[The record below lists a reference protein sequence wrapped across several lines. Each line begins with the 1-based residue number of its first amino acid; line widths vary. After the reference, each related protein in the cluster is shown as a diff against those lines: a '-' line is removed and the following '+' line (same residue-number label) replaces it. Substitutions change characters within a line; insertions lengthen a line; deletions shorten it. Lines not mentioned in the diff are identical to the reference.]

1 MQCFRA
7 ERRAAP
13 EPARLAMCLAV
24 KPLSIA
30 VPSGDRPG
38 PPAFSRMGLGE
49 GLQFFEDNDQITDDS
64 GKKIHASSV
73 VPVSMPDKLS
83 ELRQEI
89 AALLPRLRRFGRT
102 LAHSREDADDLVQVA
117 IEKAL
122 TRTDQWTPG
131 TRLDSWMFR
140 IMQNAWIDE
149 LRARERRGQTFLPE
163 EEGEHVGDGAATGSQ
178 LDAILVR
185 KAVAKLS
192 DEHRTIVGLVLVE
205 GLSYQEAAETL
216 GLPVGTV
223 TSRLA
228 RAREALQ
235 ELLGE
240 WP

>member
-1 MQCFRA
+1 M
-7 ERRAAP
+7 P
-13 EPARLAMCLAV
+13 ESTA
-24 KPLSIA
+24 
-30 VPSGDRPG
+30 D
-38 PPAFSRMGLGE
+38 
-49 GLQFFEDNDQITDDS
+49 
-64 GKKIHASSV
+64 
-73 VPVSMPDKLS
+73 
-83 ELRQEI
+83 LRQEI

-102 LAHSREDADDLVQVA
+102 LAHSREDADDLVQIA

-149 LRARERRGQTFLPE
+149 LRARERRGQTFVPE
-163 EEGEHVGDGAATGSQ
+163 EEGENVGDGATGAQ

-192 DEHRTIVGLVLVE
+192 DEHRTVVGLVLVE
-205 GLSYQEAAETL
+205 GLSYQEAADTL
-216 GLPVGTV
+216 GVPVGTV